1 MSMNLESSTET
12 TELDQTAEISSSAS
26 VESFD
31 EIPETEEN
39 FDDCGLED
47 SQEYTETPE
56 KESSELEECEDF
68 DDCEKLS
75 EQSEEGESFSES
87 DLEESYEDCDKNGSE
102 INEEQSFSETE
113 EDEKQEE
120 LKESVEEE
128 LGEEKELSDEE
139 KQELDETVE
148 EVQEEQE
155 HSEENEIPE
164 EEKEVS
170 ETEEDEKQ
178 EELKESVEE
187 ELGEEKELSD
197 EEKQELDETVEE
209 VQEEQEHS
217 EENEISEEEKEVSE
231 TEEDEKQE
239 ELRESVEEKL
249 GEEKELSDEEKQ
261 ELDETVEEVQE
272 EQKHS
277 EENEIPEEKE
287 VSETE
292 ENEKQEELKE
302 SVEEKLGEEKELSD
316 EEKQELDETV
326 EEVQEEQKHS
336 EENEIPEEKE
346 VSETEENEKQE
357 ELKESVKEKLG
368 EDRYAL
374 RTADTIDETT
384 SPREIQQAELENRT
398 KLEAAKEEREQ
409 LKAALDD
416 RFGQVVSMDRNS
428 EGFKQALE
436 EYNQMKDARGELDH
450 RISEMEEQMKEF
462 RLKTE
467 EIRECQ
473 VEKGREAAGNMEE
486 TIAQAE
492 QAHSDWENQYTGKMD
507 SESLSKIREEND
519 RVLDTMKQQEAALQT
534 ARDAKMAQINE
545 YVMQRGLERADTRY
559 DPVYQRMIDEYRQLS
574 GAQDTLRYQK
584 GRLEENNRQIEER
597 LGPKDPE
604 NLTALTGERAYQKYR
619 ELETQGRI
627 RHRRL
632 EQPETHSVKASDI
645 YGIDGYEQGDS
656 RFWEHHGN
664 NRDDYFRIAAQ
675 LPRVQEK
682 IRSGASFEEICQDPQ
697 LRDCAIAYYRED
709 KMVRVSRFGET
720 YLMEDDGRHRI
731 AAAKELGCEVP
742 VKVVGTAEEIPERK
756 EEIPGAKQAEQS
768 KVIKERLASLF
779 GFGKKGREPSAEVPK
794 ESPEVSKEP
803 EKPELRNQ
811 ILNQKLP
818 YRLENPEKENLKKR
832 IDKVREIPPEKLTD
846 ENRNEIL
853 EIAEKDLSAC
863 YSKYLKEKNLEN
875 PGKTLS
881 FVSQKEMVELTGK
894 ENILGVYESKQDTVK
909 LNKQLNRDMKHIM
922 STAQHE
928 YLHWLSQKRN
938 AEGKPDGL
946 SGIKTL
952 DDAYPAYN
960 VAMNEGITEMLAVD
974 QMKQYFP
981 DYETRSYQLEVKAMQ
996 EFRKAYGEEKLLDAY
1011 MNNDLEALQK
1021 DYDAHMGEGSFVRL
1035 ASDLHNIYLLEMNHK
1050 TDDAK
1055 AAYETLSQKLKTYQ
1069 DAKRRNHE

>member
-148 EVQEEQE
+148 EVQEEQK
-155 HSEENEIPE
+155 HSEENEISE
-164 EEKEVS
+164 EEKEVT
-170 ETEEDEKQ
+170 ETKEDEKQ

-217 EENEISEEEKEVSE
+217 EENEIPKEKEVTETEEDEKQEELKESVEEELGEEKELSDEEKQELNETVEEVQEEQEHSEENEIPEEEKEVSE

-239 ELRESVEEKL
+239 EL
-249 GEEKELSDEEKQ
+249 
-261 ELDETVEEVQE
+261 
-272 EQKHS
+272 
-277 EENEIPEEKE
+277 
-287 VSETE
+287 
-292 ENEKQEELKE
+292 KE
-302 SVEEKLGEEKELSD
+302 SVE
-316 EEKQELDETV
+316 
-326 EEVQEEQKHS
+326 
-336 EENEIPEEKE
+336 
-346 VSETEENEKQE
+346 
-357 ELKESVKEKLG
+357 EKLG

-473 VEKGREAAGNMEE
+473 VEKGTEAAGNMEE

-574 GAQDTLRYQK
+574 GSQDTLRYQRV
-584 GRLEENNRQIEER
+584 RLEENNRQIEER

-894 ENILGVYESKQDTVK
+894 ENILGVYESKRDTVK

-952 DDAYPAYN
+952 DEAYPAYN

>member
-155 HSEENEIPE
+155 HSEENEI
-164 EEKEVS
+164 
-170 ETEEDEKQ
+170 
-178 EELKESVEE
+178 
-187 ELGEEKELSD
+187 
-197 EEKQELDETVEE
+197 
-209 VQEEQEHS
+209 
-217 EENEISEEEKEVSE
+217 SEEEKEVSE

-239 ELRESVEEKL
+239 ELR
-249 GEEKELSDEEKQ
+249 
-261 ELDETVEEVQE
+261 
-272 EQKHS
+272 
-277 EENEIPEEKE
+277 
-287 VSETE
+287 
-292 ENEKQEELKE
+292 E

>member
-1 MSMNLESSTET
+1 MSINLESSTET

-139 KQELDETVE
+139 KQELNETVE

-187 ELGEEKELSD
+187 EF
-197 EEKQELDETVEE
+197 
-209 VQEEQEHS
+209 
-217 EENEISEEEKEVSE
+217 
-231 TEEDEKQE
+231 
-239 ELRESVEEKL
+239 

-277 EENEIPEEKE
+277 EENEIPEEEKE

-292 ENEKQEELKE
+292 EDEKQEELKE
-302 SVEEKLGEEKELSD
+302 SVE
-316 EEKQELDETV
+316 
-326 EEVQEEQKHS
+326 
-336 EENEIPEEKE
+336 
-346 VSETEENEKQE
+346 
-357 ELKESVKEKLG
+357 EKLG

-574 GAQDTLRYQK
+574 GAQDTLRYQRV
-584 GRLEENNRQIEER
+584 RLEENNRQIEER

-632 EQPETHSVKASDI
+632 EQPETHSVRASDI

-756 EEIPGAKQAEQS
+756 EEISGVKQAEQS

-803 EKPELRNQ
+803 EKPEPRNQ

-894 ENILGVYESKQDTVK
+894 ENILGVYESKRDTVK

-952 DDAYPAYN
+952 DEAYPAYN

>member
-139 KQELDETVE
+139 KQGLNETVE

-155 HSEENEIPE
+155 LSEENEIPE
-164 EEKEVS
+164 EEKEVT

-209 VQEEQEHS
+209 VQEEQELS
-217 EENEISEEEKEVSE
+217 EEKEIPEEEKEVSE

-239 ELRESVEEKL
+239 ELKESVEEEL
-249 GEEKELSDEEKQ
+249 DEEKELSDEEKQ
-261 ELDETVEEVQE
+261 GLDETVEEVQE

-277 EENEIPEEKE
+277 EENEIPEEEKE

-292 ENEKQEELKE
+292 EDEKQEELKE
-302 SVEEKLGEEKELSD
+302 SVE
-316 EEKQELDETV
+316 
-326 EEVQEEQKHS
+326 
-336 EENEIPEEKE
+336 
-346 VSETEENEKQE
+346 
-357 ELKESVKEKLG
+357 EKLG

-473 VEKGREAAGNMEE
+473 VEKGTEAAGNMEE

-545 YVMQRGLERADTRY
+545 YVMQRGMERADTRY

-853 EIAEKDLSAC
+853 EIAEMDLSAC

-894 ENILGVYESKQDTVK
+894 ENILGVYESKRDTVK

>member
-1 MSMNLESSTET
+1 M
-12 TELDQTAEISSSAS
+12 
-26 VESFD
+26 
-31 EIPETEEN
+31 
-39 FDDCGLED
+39 
-47 SQEYTETPE
+47 
-56 KESSELEECEDF
+56 
-68 DDCEKLS
+68 
-75 EQSEEGESFSES
+75 
-87 DLEESYEDCDKNGSE
+87 
-102 INEEQSFSETE
+102 
-113 EDEKQEE
+113 
-120 LKESVEEE
+120 
-128 LGEEKELSDEE
+128 
-139 KQELDETVE
+139 E
-148 EVQEEQE
+148 EVQEEQK

-217 EENEISEEEKEVSE
+217 EENEIPKEKEVTETEEDEKQEELKESVEEELGEEKELSDEEKQELNETVEEVQEEQEHSEENEIPEEEKEVSE

-239 ELRESVEEKL
+239 EL
-249 GEEKELSDEEKQ
+249 
-261 ELDETVEEVQE
+261 
-272 EQKHS
+272 
-277 EENEIPEEKE
+277 
-287 VSETE
+287 
-292 ENEKQEELKE
+292 KE
-302 SVEEKLGEEKELSD
+302 SVE
-316 EEKQELDETV
+316 
-326 EEVQEEQKHS
+326 
-336 EENEIPEEKE
+336 
-346 VSETEENEKQE
+346 
-357 ELKESVKEKLG
+357 EKLG

-473 VEKGREAAGNMEE
+473 VEKGTEAAGNMEE

-574 GAQDTLRYQK
+574 GSQDTLRYQRV
-584 GRLEENNRQIEER
+584 RLEENNRQIEER

-894 ENILGVYESKQDTVK
+894 ENILGVYESKRDTVK

-952 DDAYPAYN
+952 DEAYPAYN

>member
-75 EQSEEGESFSES
+75 EQSEEVESFSES

-139 KQELDETVE
+139 KQGLDETVE

-155 HSEENEIPE
+155 Y
-164 EEKEVS
+164 
-170 ETEEDEKQ
+170 
-178 EELKESVEE
+178 
-187 ELGEEKELSD
+187 
-197 EEKQELDETVEE
+197 
-209 VQEEQEHS
+209 
-217 EENEISEEEKEVSE
+217 
-231 TEEDEKQE
+231 
-239 ELRESVEEKL
+239 
-249 GEEKELSDEEKQ
+249 
-261 ELDETVEEVQE
+261 
-272 EQKHS
+272 S

-302 SVEEKLGEEKELSD
+302 SVE
-316 EEKQELDETV
+316 
-326 EEVQEEQKHS
+326 
-336 EENEIPEEKE
+336 
-346 VSETEENEKQE
+346 
-357 ELKESVKEKLG
+357 EKLG

-473 VEKGREAAGNMEE
+473 VEKGTEAAGNMEE

-574 GAQDTLRYQK
+574 GSQDTLRYQRV
-584 GRLEENNRQIEER
+584 RLEENNRQIEER

-853 EIAEKDLSAC
+853 EIAEMDLSAC

-894 ENILGVYESKQDTVK
+894 ENILGVYESKRDTVK